1 MEDDPVEEGGP
12 SVLAVPT
19 VLVIED
25 DELIASS
32 LQRALVAT
40 GYAAPIVKTIAAAE
54 QALAGEVPDLI
65 LCDLGLPDGD
75 GLDLIA
81 SLRRTHPRLPVL
93 VLTARDEE
101 ADVVAGLSIGAVDYV
116 TKPFRLAELLAR
128 IAAHLR
134 TVQAAPSRT
143 ASGESV
149 AVGDLAIDLG
159 ARRVHVGGREVDLRP
174 KEFDLLARLASDAGR
189 VVRREDLMADVW
201 DEHWWGSTK
210 TLDVHLNALRRH
222 LGEEPG
228 APSRITAIRGV
239 GYRLEAT

>member
-1 MEDDPVEEGGP
+1 VERHPDPHGP
-12 SVLAVPT
+12 SVGGVPS

-32 LQRALVAT
+32 LQRALTAT
-40 GYAAPIVKTIAAAE
+40 GYEASTAATIAAAE
-54 QALAGEVPDLI
+54 AAIAESPPDLV

-81 SLRRTHPRLPVL
+81 RLQRSRPRLPVL

-101 ADVVAGLSIGAVDYV
+101 ADVVAGLSTGAVDYV

-134 TVQAAPSRT
+134 TAQSAQGRSAA
-143 ASGESV
+143 GDVV

-159 ARRVHVGGREVDLRP
+159 ARRVHVADREVELRP
-174 KEFDLLARLASDAGR
+174 KEFDLLARLAADAGR

-201 DEHWWGSTK
+201 DENWWGSTK

-228 APSRITAIRGV
+228 APSRISAIRGV
-239 GYRLEAT
+239 GYRLEVP

>member
-1 MEDDPVEEGGP
+1 MELDPAARPGP

-40 GYAAPIVKTIAAAE
+40 GYTAPIVNSIAAAE
-54 QALAGEVPDLI
+54 QVLTDGLPDLI

-81 SLRRTHPRLPVL
+81 RLGRSHPRLPIL

-101 ADVVAGLSIGAVDYV
+101 ADLVAGLSAGAVDYV

-134 TVQAAPSRT
+134 TVQTAPARAT
-143 ASGESV
+143 ADDV
-149 AVGDLAIDLG
+149 ITIGDLTIDLG
-159 ARRVHVGGREVDLRP
+159 ARRVHVAGAEADLRP
-174 KEFDLLARLASDAGR
+174 KEFDLLARLAAHAGR
-189 VVRREDLMADVW
+189 VVRREDLMTDVW

-228 APSRITAIRGV
+228 GTSRITAIRGV
-239 GYRLEAT
+239 GYRLEAG